1 MNTQQARSLVAIAL
15 MAAFADGRQDSEER
29 EHVRKVAESLGRD
42 IEIDFIPLYQ
52 DVLLGRLSLE
62 AAVAELS
69 EPGLRQLAFELAVGV
84 CEADGRH
91 SAEET
96 AFLARLSRL
105 LGLEV
110 GAAEAFIHDAEALAE
125 APAAGA
131 LTTLPCFD
139 ASASSV
145 TTGAATGAETGA
157 ETTRAGQGAPAA
169 LAPDQAELDRMILN
183 AAILN
188 GALELLPQS
197 MASMAIIPLQVRL
210 VYRIGQAHGYELD
223 RGHIKD
229 FLATTGVGMTGQYL
243 EQFGRKLIGGLLGKV
258 FGGAGRAIGSQ
269 ATGSAFSFATT
280 WAIGQ
285 VAHRY
290 YGGGRTLDTAAL
302 KQSFA
307 GLFEQAKTLQARY
320 ASEIAQRART
330 LDLGRLTAELRAS

>member
-15 MAAFADGRQDSEER
+15 MAAFADGRQDAEER
-29 EHVRKVAESLGRD
+29 EHVRKVAESIGRD

-62 AAVAELS
+62 AAVAELA

-96 AFLARLSRL
+96 AFLARLSGL
-105 LGLEV
+105 LGLEA
-110 GAAEAFIHDAEALAE
+110 GTAEAFIHDAEAVAE
-125 APAAGA
+125 APAGGA
-131 LTTLPCFD
+131 LIELPGFD
-139 ASASSV
+139 ASALPSATS
-145 TTGAATGAETGA
+145 AAT
-157 ETTRAGQGAPAA
+157 PASGPATSA
-169 LAPDQAELDRMILN
+169 LATPDQAELDRMILN

-210 VYRIGQAHGYELD
+210 VYRIGKAHGYELD

-229 FLATTGVGMTGQYL
+229 FLATTGVGMTGQYV

-258 FGGAGRAIGSQ
+258 LGGAGRAIGSQ

-280 WAIGQ
+280 WAIGK
-285 VAHRY
+285 VAQQY

-320 ASEIAQRART
+320 APEITQRAST

>member
-15 MAAFADGRQDSEER
+15 MAAFADGRQDAEER
-29 EHVRKVAESLGRD
+29 EHVRKVAESIGRD

-62 AAVAELS
+62 AAVAELA

-96 AFLARLSRL
+96 AFLARLSGL
-105 LGLEV
+105 LGLEA
-110 GAAEAFIHDAEALAE
+110 GTAEAFIHDAEAVAE
-125 APAAGA
+125 APAGGA
-131 LTTLPCFD
+131 LIELPGFD
-139 ASASSV
+139 ASALPSA
-145 TTGAATGAETGA
+145 TPAATSASG
-157 ETTRAGQGAPAA
+157 PATSA
-169 LAPDQAELDRMILN
+169 LATPDQAELDRMILN

-210 VYRIGQAHGYELD
+210 VYRIGMAHGFELD

-229 FLATTGVGMTGQYL
+229 FLATTGVGMTGQYV

-258 FGGAGRAIGSQ
+258 LGGAGRAIGSQ

-280 WAIGQ
+280 WAIGK
-285 VAHRY
+285 VAQQY

-320 ASEIAQRART
+320 APEITQRAST

>member
-15 MAAFADGRQDSEER
+15 MAAFADGRQDAEER
-29 EHVRKVAESLGRD
+29 EHVRKVAESIGRD

-62 AAVAELS
+62 AAVAELA

-96 AFLARLSRL
+96 AFLARLSGL
-105 LGLEV
+105 LGLEA
-110 GAAEAFIHDAEALAE
+110 GAAQAFIHEAEAVAE

-131 LTTLPCFD
+131 LTELRGFD
-139 ASASSV
+139 ASALPSAAS
-145 TTGAATGAETGA
+145 AATPVPGSATS
-157 ETTRAGQGAPAA
+157 A
-169 LAPDQAELDRMILN
+169 LATPDQAELDRMILN

-210 VYRIGQAHGYELD
+210 VYRIGMAHGFELD

-229 FLATTGVGMTGQYL
+229 FLATTGVGMTGQYV
-243 EQFGRKLIGGLLGKV
+243 EQFGRKLIGGLRGKV

-280 WAIGQ
+280 WAIGK
-285 VAHRY
+285 VACQY

-320 ASEIAQRART
+320 APEIAQRART

>member
-1 MNTQQARSLVAIAL
+1 
-15 MAAFADGRQDSEER
+15 FADGRQDAEER

-52 DVLLGRLSLE
+52 DVLLGRLSLA
-62 AAVAELS
+62 AAVAELG

-96 AFLARLSRL
+96 AFLARLSAL
-105 LGLEV
+105 LGLEA
-110 GAAEAFIHDAEALAE
+110 GAAEAFIHEAEAVAE

-131 LTTLPCFD
+131 LIELPGFD
-139 ASASSV
+139 ASALPSATS
-145 TTGAATGAETGA
+145 AAT
-157 ETTRAGQGAPAA
+157 PASGPATSA
-169 LAPDQAELDRMILN
+169 LATPDQAELDRMILN

-210 VYRIGQAHGYELD
+210 VYRIGKAHGYELD

-229 FLATTGVGMTGQYL
+229 FLATTGVGMTGQYV

-258 FGGAGRAIGSQ
+258 LGGAGRAIGSQ
-269 ATGSAFSFATT
+269 
-280 WAIGQ
+280 
-285 VAHRY
+285 
-290 YGGGRTLDTAAL
+290 
-302 KQSFA
+302 
-307 GLFEQAKTLQARY
+307 
-320 ASEIAQRART
+320 
-330 LDLGRLTAELRAS
+330 

>member
-15 MAAFADGRQDSEER
+15 MAAFADGRQDAEER
-29 EHVRKVAESLGRD
+29 EHVRKVAESIGRG

-62 AAVAELS
+62 AAVAELA

-96 AFLARLSRL
+96 AFLARLSGL
-105 LGLEV
+105 LGLEA
-110 GAAEAFIHDAEALAE
+110 GAAEAFIHDAEAVAE

-131 LTTLPCFD
+131 LTTLPGFD
-139 ASASSV
+139 TSASPSA
-145 TTGAATGAETGA
+145 TAAATFDT
-157 ETTRAGQGAPAA
+157 APVAPQR
-169 LAPDQAELDRMILN
+169 LAPDQAELDRMVLN

-229 FLATTGVGMTGQYL
+229 FLATTGVGMTGQYV

-258 FGGAGRAIGSQ
+258 LGGAGRAIGSQ

-280 WAIGQ
+280 WAIGK
-285 VAHRY
+285 VAQQY

-320 ASEIAQRART
+320 APEITQRAST
-330 LDLGRLTAELRAS
+330 LDLGKLTAELRAS

>member
-15 MAAFADGRQDSEER
+15 MAAFADGRQDTEER

-52 DVLLGRLSLE
+52 DVLLGRLSLY
-62 AAVAELS
+62 AAVAELG

-96 AFLARLSRL
+96 PFLARLSGL
-105 LGLEV
+105 LGLEA
-110 GAAEAFIHDAEALAE
+110 GTAEAFIHDAEAVAE
-125 APAAGA
+125 APAGGA
-131 LTTLPCFD
+131 LIELPGFD
-139 ASASSV
+139 ASALPSA
-145 TTGAATGAETGA
+145 TPAAT
-157 ETTRAGQGAPAA
+157 PASGPATSA
-169 LAPDQAELDRMILN
+169 LATPDQAELDRMILN

-210 VYRIGQAHGYELD
+210 VYRIGKAHGYELD

-229 FLATTGVGMTGQYL
+229 FLATTGVGMTGQYV

-258 FGGAGRAIGSQ
+258 LGGAGRAIGSQ

-280 WAIGQ
+280 WAIGK
-285 VAHRY
+285 VAQQY
-290 YGGGRTLDTAAL
+290 YGGGRTLDAAKL
-302 KQSFA
+302 KAAFAPLVEQGQSLVQRYGGQIA
-307 GLFEQAKTLQARY
+307 ERAKTIDVRNLPA
-320 ASEIAQRART
+320 
-330 LDLGRLTAELRAS
+330 LVGRL

>member
-15 MAAFADGRQDSEER
+15 MAAFADGRQDAEER
-29 EHVRKVAESLGRD
+29 EHVRKVAESIGRD

-62 AAVAELS
+62 AAVAELA

-96 AFLARLSRL
+96 AFLARLSGL
-105 LGLEV
+105 LGLEA
-110 GAAEAFIHDAEALAE
+110 GTAEAFIHDAEAVAE
-125 APAAGA
+125 APAGGA
-131 LTTLPCFD
+131 LIELPGFD
-139 ASASSV
+139 ASALPSLAS
-145 TTGAATGAETGA
+145 AAT
-157 ETTRAGQGAPAA
+157 PASGPATSA
-169 LAPDQAELDRMILN
+169 LATPDQAELDRMILN

-210 VYRIGQAHGYELD
+210 VYRIGKAHGYELD

-229 FLATTGVGMTGQYL
+229 FLATTGVGMTGQYV

-258 FGGAGRAIGSQ
+258 LGGAGRAIGSQ

-280 WAIGQ
+280 WAIGK
-285 VAHRY
+285 VAQQY

-307 GLFEQAKTLQARY
+307 GLFEQAKNLQARY
-320 ASEIAQRART
+320 APEIAQRAST

>member
-15 MAAFADGRQDSEER
+15 MAAFADGRQDAEER
-29 EHVRKVAESLGRD
+29 EHVRKVAESIGRG

-62 AAVAELS
+62 AAVAELA

-96 AFLARLSRL
+96 AFLARLSGL
-105 LGLEV
+105 LGLEA
-110 GAAEAFIHDAEALAE
+110 GAAQAFIHEAEAVAE

-131 LTTLPCFD
+131 LTTLPGFD
-139 ASASSV
+139 TSASPSATV
-145 TTGAATGAETGA
+145 AATFDT
-157 ETTRAGQGAPAA
+157 APVAPQR
-169 LAPDQAELDRMILN
+169 LSPDQAELDRMVLN

-229 FLATTGVGMTGQYL
+229 FLATTGVGMTGQYV
-243 EQFGRKLIGGLLGKV
+243 EQFGRKLVGGLLGKV

-280 WAIGQ
+280 WAIGK
-285 VAHRY
+285 VACQY
-290 YGGGRTLDTAAL
+290 YGGGRRLDTAAL

-320 ASEIAQRART
+320 APDIAQRAST

>member
-15 MAAFADGRQDSEER
+15 MAAFADGRQDTEER

-62 AAVAELS
+62 AAVAELA

-96 AFLARLSRL
+96 AFLARLSGL
-105 LGLEV
+105 LGLEA
-110 GAAEAFIHDAEALAE
+110 GTAEAFIHDAEAVAE
-125 APAAGA
+125 APAGGA
-131 LTTLPCFD
+131 LIELPGFD
-139 ASASSV
+139 ASALPSA
-145 TTGAATGAETGA
+145 TPAATSASG
-157 ETTRAGQGAPAA
+157 PATSV
-169 LAPDQAELDRMILN
+169 LATPDQAELDRMILN

-210 VYRIGQAHGYELD
+210 VYRIGKAHGYELD

-229 FLATTGVGMTGQYL
+229 FLATTGVGMTGQYV

-258 FGGAGRAIGSQ
+258 LGGAGRAIGSQ

-280 WAIGQ
+280 WAIGK
-285 VAHRY
+285 VAQQY

-320 ASEIAQRART
+320 APEITQRAST

>member
-15 MAAFADGRQDSEER
+15 MAAFADGRQDTEER

-42 IEIDFIPLYQ
+42 IDIDFIPLYQ

-62 AAVAELS
+62 AAVAELA

-96 AFLARLSRL
+96 AFLARLSGL
-105 LGLEV
+105 LGLEA
-110 GAAEAFIHDAEALAE
+110 GAAEAFIHEAEAVAE

-131 LTTLPCFD
+131 LTALPGFD
-139 ASASSV
+139 FSAPPV
-145 TTGAATGAETGA
+145 ATGDATP
-157 ETTRAGQGAPAA
+157 APDPARPT
-169 LAPDQAELDRMILN
+169 LATPDQAELDRMVLN

-210 VYRIGQAHGYELD
+210 VYRIGKAHGYELD

-229 FLATTGVGMTGQYL
+229 FLATTGVGMTGQYV

-258 FGGAGRAIGSQ
+258 LGGAGRAIGSQ

-280 WAIGQ
+280 WAIGK
-285 VAHRY
+285 VAQQY

-320 ASEIAQRART
+320 APDIAQRAKT

>member
-1 MNTQQARSLVAIAL
+1 MNTQQARSLIAIAL
-15 MAAFADGRQDSEER
+15 MAAFADGRQDAGER

-62 AAVAELS
+62 AAVAELG

-84 CEADGRH
+84 CEADGH
-91 SAEET
+91 HGAEEA
-96 AFLARLSRL
+96 AFLARLSAL
-105 LGLEV
+105 LGLEA
-110 GAAEAFIHDAEALAE
+110 GAAEHFIHEAEAVAE
-125 APAAGA
+125 APAAG
-131 LTTLPCFD
+131 TLPALPGVALPGVNLAAPAG
-139 ASASSV
+139 ASKPGGAAASSS
-145 TTGAATGAETGA
+145 
-157 ETTRAGQGAPAA
+157 P

-210 VYRIGQAHGYELD
+210 VYRIGKAHGFELD

-229 FLATTGVGMTGQYL
+229 FLATTGVGMTGQYV

-258 FGGAGRAIGSQ
+258 LGGAGRAIGSQ

-280 WAIGQ
+280 WAIGK
-285 VAHRY
+285 VALQY
-290 YGGGRTLDTAAL
+290 YGGGRSLDTAAL
-302 KQSFA
+302 KQSFG
-307 GLFEQAKTLQARY
+307 GLFDQAKTLQARY
-320 ASEIAQRART
+320 APQIAEQART
-330 LDLGRLTAELRAS
+330 LDLGRLTAELRGR

>member
-1 MNTQQARSLVAIAL
+1 MNTQQARSLVAISL
-15 MAAFADGRQDSEER
+15 MAAFADGRQDAGER

-62 AAVAELS
+62 AAVAELG

-96 AFLARLSRL
+96 AFLARLSGL
-105 LGLEV
+105 LGLEA
-110 GAAEAFIHDAEALAE
+110 GAAEAFIHEAEAVAE

-131 LTTLPCFD
+131 LTELPGFD
-139 ASASSV
+139 AWASPSAP
-145 TTGAATGAETGA
+145 GAATPVPG
-157 ETTRAGQGAPAA
+157 A
-169 LAPDQAELDRMILN
+169 LATPDQAELERMILN

-210 VYRIGQAHGYELD
+210 VYRIGQAHGFELD

-229 FLATTGVGMTGQYL
+229 FLATTGVGMTGQYV

-258 FGGAGRAIGSQ
+258 LGGAGRAIGSQ

-280 WAIGQ
+280 WAIGK
-285 VAHRY
+285 VACQY
-290 YGGGRTLDTAAL
+290 YGGGRRLDTAAL

-320 ASEIAQRART
+320 APEIAQRAST

>member
-15 MAAFADGRQDSEER
+15 MAAFADGRQDAEER
-29 EHVRKVAESLGRD
+29 EHVRKVAESIGRD

-62 AAVAELS
+62 AAVAELA

-96 AFLARLSRL
+96 AFLARLSGL
-105 LGLEV
+105 LGLEA
-110 GAAEAFIHDAEALAE
+110 GTAEAFIHDAEAVAE
-125 APAAGA
+125 APAGGA
-131 LTTLPCFD
+131 LIELPGFD
-139 ASASSV
+139 ASALPSATSAA
-145 TTGAATGAETGA
+145 TPAPAPGAATS
-157 ETTRAGQGAPAA
+157 A
-169 LAPDQAELDRMILN
+169 LATPDQAELDRMILN

-229 FLATTGVGMTGQYL
+229 FLATTGVGMTGQYV

-258 FGGAGRAIGSQ
+258 LGGAGRAIGSQ

-280 WAIGQ
+280 WAIGK
-285 VAHRY
+285 VAQQY

-320 ASEIAQRART
+320 APEITQRAST

>member
-15 MAAFADGRQDSEER
+15 MAAFADGRQDAEER
-29 EHVRKVAESLGRD
+29 EHVRKVAESIGRD

-62 AAVAELS
+62 AAVAELA

-96 AFLARLSRL
+96 AFLARLSGL
-105 LGLEV
+105 LGLEA
-110 GAAEAFIHDAEALAE
+110 GTAEAFIHDAEAVAE
-125 APAAGA
+125 APAGGA
-131 LTTLPCFD
+131 LIELPGFD
-139 ASASSV
+139 ASALPSATSAA
-145 TTGAATGAETGA
+145 TPAPAPGAATS
-157 ETTRAGQGAPAA
+157 A
-169 LAPDQAELDRMILN
+169 LATPDQAELDRMILN

-210 VYRIGQAHGYELD
+210 VYRIGKAHGYELD

-229 FLATTGVGMTGQYL
+229 FLATTGVGMTGQYV

-258 FGGAGRAIGSQ
+258 LGGAGRAIGSQ

-280 WAIGQ
+280 WAIGK
-285 VAHRY
+285 VAQQY

-320 ASEIAQRART
+320 APEITQRAST

>member
-1 MNTQQARSLVAIAL
+1 MFKAWCFSVDPAEIVAIEQST
-15 MAAFADGRQDSEER
+15 DR
-29 EHVRKVAESLGRD
+29 
-42 IEIDFIPLYQ
+42 
-52 DVLLGRLSLE
+52 
-62 AAVAELS
+62 
-69 EPGLRQLAFELAVGV
+69 
-84 CEADGRH
+84 EADGRH

-96 AFLARLSRL
+96 AFLARLSAL
-105 LGLEV
+105 LGLEA
-110 GAAEAFIHDAEALAE
+110 GAAEAFIHEAEAVAE

-131 LTTLPCFD
+131 LTALPGFD
-139 ASASSV
+139 PSASPSA
-145 TTGAATGAETGA
+145 TAAAAPAT
-157 ETTRAGQGAPAA
+157 APAA
-169 LAPDQAELDRMILN
+169 PQQLAPDQAELDRMILN

-210 VYRIGQAHGYELD
+210 VYRIGKAHGFELD

-229 FLATTGVGMTGQYL
+229 FLATTGVGMTGQYV

-258 FGGAGRAIGSQ
+258 LGGAGRAIGSQ

-280 WAIGQ
+280 WAIGK
-285 VAHRY
+285 VAQQY

-302 KQSFA
+302 KQSFG

-320 ASEIAQRART
+320 APEIAQRAST